1 MQTQRSLILVTVDCM
16 RADHAGFLGYRR
28 VTTPFLDCLA
38 AESIV
43 FSNAVVAGAPTYY
56 SLPAIMASRYPLA
69 FGRDLLGLA
78 PDEQTLASVLQE
90 AGFATAAFSA
100 GNPYISERFGYSR
113 GFDVFRD
120 FLTFEETIPQS
131 SAPSDPRIR
140 TRTNRVLAR
149 VFHTLPGMGAG
160 YDELYFQYCQ
170 RKTPDDH
177 VSLDELRR
185 FPAADVIV
193 DHALAWLRENSTRPF
208 FLWLHLMDPHA
219 PYFPK
224 AEALKLMQ
232 DSAIEAPQAKYL
244 NAFWN
249 REDLTPRRL
258 KKKREQVIALYDAG
272 IRWVDEQVR
281 RLIENLVEMNLWDKC
296 ALALTADHGEEFL
309 EHDGRY
315 HPPIKMNE
323 ELIHVPLLVRV
334 PGQPAKM
341 IDSPIGLFDLA
352 PSLLDIVGVPA
363 PADFRGRS
371 WFNGIRKGQHLD
383 RVVISES
390 VRGCT
395 NPFHRQDRIGP
406 RILAVRKASYKIVI
420 HFSTGTDEL
429 FDLRSDPAERT
440 PLPVG
445 TLPAIRKDL
454 LDCAHKHVT
463 ESYKSRDFDKR
474 QAMQMRDLRLE
485 WAHSPAHIAN

>member
-1 MQTQRSLILVTVDCM
+1 M

-28 VTTPFLDCLA
+28 PTTPFLDCLA

-56 SLPAIMASRYPLA
+56 SLPAIMASRHPLA

-120 FLTFEETIPQS
+120 FLTFAESIPQP
-131 SAPSDPRIR
+131 AVPSEPGIR
-140 TRTNRVLAR
+140 TRTNRFLGR
-149 VFHTLPGMGAG
+149 VFHAFPGMGAG

-170 RKTPDDH
+170 RKFSRDH
-177 VSLDELRR
+177 VGLDDLRR

-224 AEALKLMQ
+224 PGALKMMQ
-232 DSAIEAPQAKYL
+232 HNAIGAPKAKYL
-244 NAFWN
+244 NAYWN
-249 REDLTPRRL
+249 REDLPPRRL
-258 KKKREQVIALYDAG
+258 EKKREQVVGLYDAG
-272 IRWVDEQVR
+272 IRWADEQVR
-281 RLIENLVEMNLWDKC
+281 RLIENLVDMNLWDKC

-309 EHDGRY
+309 EHGGRY
-315 HPPIKMNE
+315 HPPIKLTE
-323 ELIHVPLLVRV
+323 ELLHVPLLVRV
-334 PGQPAKM
+334 PGQSAKM
-341 IDSPIGLFDLA
+341 IDSPIGLVDLA
-352 PSLLDIVGVPA
+352 PSLLDVLSVPA
-363 PADFRGRS
+363 PADFRGHS
-371 WFNGIRKGQHLD
+371 WFTRILKERPLD
-383 RVVISES
+383 RPVITEC
-390 VRGCT
+390 VQGCT

-406 RILAVRKASYKIVI
+406 RILAARRGSYKIVI
-420 HFSTGTDEL
+420 DFSTGEDVL
-429 FDLRSDPAERT
+429 FDLSSDPTERA
-440 PLPVG
+440 PIPRG
-445 TLPAIRKDL
+445 NSQAIRKDL
-454 LDCAHKHVT
+454 LDCARKHVT
-463 ESYKSRDFDKR
+463 ESHKSRDFDRR

-485 WAHSPAHIAN
+485 WAHSPTHVAN